1 MAIALPDVGLSA
13 EQLTWLKAVY
23 ESETVGRPYSY
34 LELRTKLIKVLPA
47 AFQPKSIDSRIL
59 SGTRLT
65 LLGVAIVDPSSE
77 MIPVTEKVINCI
89 KRALFGDTAHV
100 VFTAKEIADAEG
112 LDLVTVQ
119 RALTYINDFPF
130 FFSYAT
136 GSIPN
141 MIESATVVTD
151 DVVDTYLKYEGI
163 GSLLA
168 ETVKKVAAFK
178 KQENLSRAGL
188 DEDVKATISLQFEPN
203 TAFILMSM
211 DPSLPELQDVR
222 NTIKSACSSFGVQ
235 ATRVDE
241 IEHSGVI
248 TDLILRKIQSSEF
261 LIADVTGERP
271 NVYYEI
277 GYSHA
282 LGKRPILVR
291 KQGTPL
297 HFDLSVHNIPEY
309 KNQTELRD
317 MLQRRLEA
325 ITGRRAR
332 I

>member
-1 MAIALPDVGLSA
+1 MAIALPDVALSA
-13 EQLTWLKAVY
+13 EQLIWLKAVY
-23 ESETVGRPYSY
+23 ELETAGKQYSY
-34 LELRTKLIKVLPA
+34 LELRTKLIKGLPA
-47 AFQPKSIDSRIL
+47 GFLPKSIDSRIL
-59 SGTRLT
+59 AGTRLT
-65 LLGVAIVDPSSE
+65 LLGVAIVDPNSE
-77 MIPVTEKVINCI
+77 MIPVTDRVLNCI
-89 KRALFGDTAHV
+89 KRILFGNTAHV
-100 VFTAKEIADAEG
+100 VFAAKEIAESEG
-112 LDLVTVQ
+112 LDLIKVQ

-136 GSIPN
+136 GSTPSVL
-141 MIESATVVTD
+141 EWATVVTD

-163 GSLLA
+163 GQLLLD
-168 ETVKKVAAFK
+168 TVTKVVASK
-178 KQENLSRAGL
+178 KQENLSSDL
-188 DEDVKATISLQFEPN
+188 DQDFKATISLQFEPN

-222 NTIKSACSSFGVQ
+222 NTIKNVCGSFGVQ

-241 IEHSGVI
+241 IEHSGVV

-309 KNQTELRD
+309 KNQTELHD
-317 MLQRRLEA
+317 LLQRRLEA
-325 ITGRRAR
+325 ITGRRPK